1 MKKGFGLI
9 MVLVSVA
16 IIGIMAFVFSKWM
29 GEFQATVKNQ
39 GPTESNSYLPG
50 VGGESRKGI
59 YTVDGETVEVFAR
72 CGNNICE
79 PFERC
84 TPTDQDRYTGEET
97 DDCGTLYC
105 PQDCQGLK

>member
-1 MKKGFGLI
+1 MRKGFGLV

-16 IIGIMAFVFSKWM
+16 VIAIMAFVFAKWI
-29 GEFQATVKNQ
+29 GDFERDVKNQ

-50 VGGESRKGI
+50 IGGERRSGV

-79 PFERC
+79 PYERC
-84 TPTDQDRYTGEET
+84 TPQNLDSLGEET
-97 DDCGTLYC
+97 GDCGTLYC